1 MPGLMNNGLSTSVS
15 LTRTPNAIAQL
26 CKYFWAVLSF
36 DGAPSSDDFTKHY
49 GLHYQT
55 EKVVMDSFE
64 KYQQFDIINFHT
76 K

>member
-36 DGAPSSDDFTKHY
+36 DDFMKHY
-49 GLHYQT
+49 ELHYQT
-55 EKVVMDSFE
+55 EKVVMDNFD
-64 KYQQFDIINFHT
+64 KYQQFDVINFHT